1 MKYNFLDFHL
11 RSPEFFRRFLQ
22 KRSGEDL
29 GALSEVPSSH
39 GNSWGEICG
48 KTYGETW
55 GTSDLPKNVKVCQ
68 GRFFL
73 FWFRTILSGEYEVV
87 LTGGFK

>member
-39 GNSWGEICG
+39 GNSWG
-48 KTYGETW
+48 
-55 GTSDLPKNVKVCQ
+55 TSELPKNVKVCQ